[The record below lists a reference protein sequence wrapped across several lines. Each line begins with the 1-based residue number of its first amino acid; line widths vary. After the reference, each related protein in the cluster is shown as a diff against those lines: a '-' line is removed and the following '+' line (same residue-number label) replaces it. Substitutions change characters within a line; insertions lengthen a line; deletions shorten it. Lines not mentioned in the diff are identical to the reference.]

1 MKNKKKILI
10 TGGSGFIG
18 SCFARYLKKKYKIFT
33 LDKKN
38 KNPFLKEKSIVH
50 IKCDLCNYIKLKKK
64 IQIVKPN
71 IIVHL
76 AAQST
81 IDFIDKKK
89 KSYLKN
95 NIIGT
100 NNIVKISN
108 DFKVEKFIFAS
119 TASVYKQKNR
129 NLTEKDK
136 VFPNNIYGKTKRINE
151 EFIISNFNGS
161 HTKYC
166 ILRFFNVCSSL
177 NSEIGEFH
185 NPETHLIPKVIN
197 SLIFNKKITIYGNK
211 FKTFDGTCVR
221 DYIHIKDIVNG
232 IEKSIKYLNKKKSG
246 IFNLGSGYGNSVLK
260 IIKYG
265 SKIIRKNPIIKLD
278 IKRKGDVEKLVCSI
292 SKARN
297 KLKWSPKYSNIN
309 TIIKDEI
316 KWQLFL
322 KGRKLRRFFYN

>member
-18 SCFARYLKKKYKIFT
+18 SCFAKYLKKKYKIFT

-50 IKCDLCNYIKLKKK
+50 IKCDICNYIKLKKK
-64 IQIVKPN
+64 IQIIKPN

-89 KSYLKN
+89 NSYLKN

-100 NNIVKISN
+100 TNIVKISN

-119 TASVYKQKNR
+119 TAAVYKYKNI

-136 VFPNNIYGKTKRINE
+136 ILPNNIYGKTKRINE
-151 EFIISNFNGS
+151 KYIISSFNGS
-161 HTKYC
+161 YTKYC

-177 NSEIGEFH
+177 HMEIGEFH

-197 SLIFNKKITIYGNK
+197 SLIFNKKITIYGNN
-211 FKTFDGTCVR
+211 FKTTDGTCVR
-221 DYIHIKDIVNG
+221 DYIHIKDIVRG
-232 IEKSIKYLNKKKSG
+232 IEKSIKYLNKNKSG

-260 IIKYG
+260 IIEHG
-265 SKIIRKNPIIKLD
+265 SKIVRKKPITKLD
-278 IKRKGDVEKLVCSI
+278 IKRKGDVEKLICSI

-297 KLKWSPKYSNIN
+297 NLKWSPKYSNIN

-322 KGRKLRRFFYN
+322 KRQKLRRFFYN

>member
-10 TGGSGFIG
+10 TGGSGYIG
-18 SCFARYLKKKYKIFT
+18 SCFAKYLKKKYKIFT
-33 LDKKN
+33 IDKRN

-64 IQIVKPN
+64 IQIIKPN

-89 KSYLKN
+89 KFYFKN

-100 NNIVKISN
+100 NNIVQISN

-119 TASVYKQKNR
+119 TASVYKHKNSK
-129 NLTEKDK
+129 LTEKDK
-136 VFPNNIYGKTKRINE
+136 VFPNNIYGKTKSINE
-151 EFIISNFNGS
+151 EYIISNFNS
-161 HTKYC
+161 SYTKYC

-177 NSEIGEFH
+177 NREIGEFH

-197 SLIFNKKITIYGNK
+197 SLIFNKEITIYGNK
-211 FKTFDGTCVR
+211 FKTIDGTCVR
-221 DYIHIKDIVNG
+221 DYIHIKDIVHG
-232 IEKSIKYLNKKKSG
+232 IEKSIKYLNKKKLG
-246 IFNLGSGYGNSVLK
+246 IFNLGSGHGNSVLK
-260 IIKYG
+260 IIKHG
-265 SKIIRKNPIIKLD
+265 SKIVRKNPIIKLD
-278 IKRKGDVEKLVCSI
+278 IKRKGDLEKLVCSI
-292 SKARN
+292 SKARK

-322 KGRKLRRFFYN
+322 KRQKLRRFFYN

>member
-10 TGGSGFIG
+10 TGGSGYIG
-18 SCFARYLKKKYKIFT
+18 SCFAKYLKKKYKIFT
-33 LDKKN
+33 IDKRN

-64 IQIVKPN
+64 IQIIKPN

-81 IDFIDKKK
+81 IDFIDIKKN
-89 KSYLKN
+89 SYFKN

-100 NNIVKISN
+100 NNIVQISN

-119 TASVYKQKNR
+119 TASVYKHKNSK
-129 NLTEKDK
+129 LTEKDK
-136 VFPNNIYGKTKRINE
+136 VFPNNIYGKTKSINE
-151 EFIISNFNGS
+151 EYIISNFNS
-161 HTKYC
+161 SYTKYC

-177 NSEIGEFH
+177 NREIGEFH

-197 SLIFNKKITIYGNK
+197 SLIFNKEITIYGNK
-211 FKTFDGTCVR
+211 FKTIDGTCVR
-221 DYIHIKDIVNG
+221 DYIHIKDIVHG
-232 IEKSIKYLNKKKSG
+232 IEKSIKYLNKKKLG
-246 IFNLGSGYGNSVLK
+246 IFNLGSGHGNSVLK
-260 IIKYG
+260 IIKHG
-265 SKIIRKNPIIKLD
+265 SKIVRKNPIIKLD
-278 IKRKGDVEKLVCSI
+278 IKRKGDLEKLVCSI
-292 SKARN
+292 SKARK

-322 KGRKLRRFFYN
+322 KRQKLRRFFYN